1 MKDNRAMFKYNSG
14 MGALLCSECRVILK
28 TGNQYNELEKA
39 ASRGWIELEA
49 YYCEKCE
56 PKKQVC
62 EYSGLP
68 SVEHYK

>member
-1 MKDNRAMFKYNSG
+1 MEDNRAMFKYNG
-14 MGALLCSECRVILK
+14 GKGALLCSECRVILK

-39 ASRGWIELEA
+39 ASRGKIELEA
-49 YYCEKCE
+49 HYCEKCK